1 MAVKNFL
8 FKFPDL
14 FKKKSLDALTNST
27 TEFPQLD
34 LDELVEQW
42 NIAEVGK
49 QDGEKNIPSSST
61 TSYGANEQKIIASF
75 TGLLTERK
83 NQGIEF
89 IQDLERQFSNMKLS
103 DLVSK
108 FNTFAREAKNSF
120 MNIIQKADDEL
131 HTSKA
136 NFESL
141 SKKYKRFKEVNNL
154 EYEAHYPPSRI
165 LLVSILFVEVLIE
178 TFFNFSFFKDVSE
191 NYIIGGIYNALLLS
205 VVNVVILGWFFGKIC
220 FWYKNHIEKSKALFG
235 WLSFIVFLVLAF
247 LLNYF
252 VANYR
257 VIASLATKQDLLFN
271 FSEVLNNM
279 ITFNKAFELN
289 DWFLFLIG
297 FVAAIIAFFTSYY
310 MDDPYPGYGKIHRQ
324 LEEARE
330 EYVEVKNI
338 VEDELDDVKNKQI
351 QEVSNLSEKLTVNY
365 NMSKSIVN
373 EEENYIKKLKNS
385 YDYLEKAC
393 NFCLRKYQ
401 EHNEAFRPKAATPK
415 YFFKK
420 FEFDR
425 NLILENDVKKNKEI
439 LKKTSIYVDQIGKNL
454 TKAKNEIVNNYEIAR
469 DKFRVIEQKNKLI

>member
-1 MAVKNFL
+1 MSVKNLL
-8 FKFPDL
+8 FKFPDF

-42 NIAEVGK
+42 NVAEIGR
-49 QDGEKNIPSSST
+49 QDGEKNIPSAST
-61 TSYGANEQKIIASF
+61 ISHGSNEQKIIASF

-108 FNTFAREAKNSF
+108 LNTFAREAKNSF

-136 NFESL
+136 KFESL
-141 SKKYKRFKEVNNL
+141 SKKYKKFKEKNNL
-154 EYEAHYPPSRI
+154 EYEAHYPASRI
-165 LLVSILFVEVLIE
+165 LLISILFVEVLIE

-191 NYIIGGIYNALLLS
+191 SYIVGGVYNALLLS
-205 VVNVVILGWFFGKIC
+205 IVNVVILGWFFGKIC
-220 FWYKNHIEKSKALFG
+220 FWYKNHIDKSKAIFG
-235 WLSFIVFLVLAF
+235 WFSFIVFLFLAF

-257 VIASLATKQDLLFN
+257 VIANLATSQDLVFS
-271 FSEVLNNM
+271 FSEVLSNM
-279 ITFNKAFELN
+279 VTFNQAFELN

-297 FVAAIIAFFTSYY
+297 FVAAIIAFFTSYS

-330 EYVEVKNI
+330 EYIEVKNL
-338 VEDELDDVKNKQI
+338 VEDELDSMKNKQI
-351 QEVSNLSEKLTVNY
+351 KDVSNLSEKLTINY
-365 NMSKSIVN
+365 NMSKSIIN

-385 YDYLEKAC
+385 YDYLEQAC
-393 NFCLRKYQ
+393 NFCLTKYQ
-401 EHNEAFRPKAATPK
+401 EHNEASRSKAKPK
-415 YFFKK
+415 YFSKK
-420 FEFDR
+420 FKFDK

-439 LKKTSIYVDQIGKNL
+439 LKKTSTYIDQIGVNL

-469 DKFRVIEQKNKLI
+469 DRFRVIEQKNKLN

>member
-8 FKFPDL
+8 FKFPDF

-42 NIAEVGK
+42 NIAEAGK

-178 TFFNFSFFKDVSE
+178 TFFNFSFFK
-191 NYIIGGIYNALLLS
+191 
-205 VVNVVILGWFFGKIC
+205 NVFIC
-220 FWYKNHIEKSKALFG
+220 
-235 WLSFIVFLVLAF
+235 
-247 LLNYF
+247 
-252 VANYR
+252 
-257 VIASLATKQDLLFN
+257 TK
-271 FSEVLNNM
+271 
-279 ITFNKAFELN
+279 
-289 DWFLFLIG
+289 
-297 FVAAIIAFFTSYY
+297 
-310 MDDPYPGYGKIHRQ
+310 
-324 LEEARE
+324 
-330 EYVEVKNI
+330 
-338 VEDELDDVKNKQI
+338 
-351 QEVSNLSEKLTVNY
+351 
-365 NMSKSIVN
+365 
-373 EEENYIKKLKNS
+373 
-385 YDYLEKAC
+385 
-393 NFCLRKYQ
+393 
-401 EHNEAFRPKAATPK
+401 
-415 YFFKK
+415 
-420 FEFDR
+420 
-425 NLILENDVKKNKEI
+425 
-439 LKKTSIYVDQIGKNL
+439 
-454 TKAKNEIVNNYEIAR
+454 
-469 DKFRVIEQKNKLI
+469 